1 MKTIIMGCGRIGEQL
16 ATLLLDDGHQVVVVD
31 EDRDALARLGPGFHG
46 EIVRGVGFDREVLLR
61 AGIEQAEAFAATSRS
76 DNANI
81 IAARIA
87 RNIFRVPRVVA
98 RIQEPRKV
106 EIYHRLGLITIS
118 PANWGARRI
127 CELLTHA
134 DLAPRLTLG
143 NGEVSLMALDVSPRL
158 SGHLV
163 RDLSVPGEISVMA
176 ITRDDTA
183 FIPTTGTELAEG
195 DVLHLAVLSS
205 ALKRLEALLGLGDGG
220 F

>member
-1 MKTIIMGCGRIGEQL
+1 MRTIIMGCGRIGEQL
-16 ATLLLDDGHQVVVVD
+16 AHLLVDDEHQVVVVD
-31 EDRDALARLGPGFHG
+31 EDQETLARLGSNFRG
-46 EIVRGVGFDREVLLR
+46 EVVRGVGFDRDVLLK
-61 AGIEQAEAFAATSRS
+61 AGIEHAEAFAATSRS

-98 RIQEPRKV
+98 RIQDPRKV

-127 CELLTHA
+127 CELLTHT
-134 DLAPRLTLG
+134 DLAPMLTLG
-143 NGEVSLMALDVSPRL
+143 NGEVSLMAVDVSLRL
-158 SGHLV
+158 AGHLV

-183 FIPTTGTELAEG
+183 FIPTTGTELAAG
-195 DVLHLAVLSS
+195 DVLHLVVLSS
-205 ALKRLEALLGLGDGG
+205 SMQRLESLLGLGEGG
-220 F
+220 